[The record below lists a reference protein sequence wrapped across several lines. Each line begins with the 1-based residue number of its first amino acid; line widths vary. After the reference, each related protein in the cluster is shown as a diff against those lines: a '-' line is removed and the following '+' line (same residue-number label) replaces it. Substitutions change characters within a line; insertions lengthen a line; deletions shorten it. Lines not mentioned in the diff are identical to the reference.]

1 MTEDKQIESES
12 AQSPASERK
21 PRVHGLGGVFFKS
34 RDPATLSAWYAR
46 HLDVGGQGWGGA
58 LFSWKREDTGGDAC
72 TVWSPFA
79 ESTEYFNPSDKPYML
94 NFRVDDLAATL
105 QALREEGCQVLDR
118 YEESE
123 QGKFGYVVDPEGGL
137 IELWESAPDDAAAG

>member
-1 MTEDKQIESES
+1 MTEQEQGD
-12 AQSPASERK
+12 ASPASLPAQTDSRK
-21 PRVHGLGGVFFKS
+21 PRVHGLGGVFFKA
-34 RDPATLSAWYAR
+34 RDPAALSAWYGR
-46 HLDVGGQGWGGA
+46 HLDVGGQEWGGA
-58 LFSWKREDTGGDAC
+58 MFGWKREDTGEAAY

-79 ESTEYFNPSDKPYML
+79 ETTEYFKPSDKPYMI

-105 QALREEGCQVLDR
+105 QSLREEGCQVLDR

-137 IELWESAPDDAAAG
+137 IELWEPGAE

>member
-1 MTEDKQIESES
+1 MTEQEQGD
-12 AQSPASERK
+12 ASPASSPTQPDQRK
-21 PRVHGLGGVFFKS
+21 PRVHGLGGVFFKA
-34 RDPATLSAWYAR
+34 RDPVALSAWYGR
-46 HLDVGGQGWGGA
+46 HLDVGGQDWGGA
-58 LFSWKREDTGGDAC
+58 MFSWKREDTGDAAY

-79 ESTEYFNPSDKPYML
+79 ENTEYFKPSDKPYMI

-137 IELWESAPDDAAAG
+137 IELWEPGAE